1 MNLSLTSSLLEV
13 AESSNPGVFQ
23 STKPKHASENEMEK
37 QMSQQVKVGLIY
49 GSARQGRFCDTV
61 ARWTQKE
68 LGASGNFSVE
78 VIDPVAHSRAARN
91 EARENESPA
100 RETTGYRSLHA
111 QLDAADAFVVVTP
124 EYNHGYP
131 AALKELIDSAGEEWY
146 AKPVAFVSYG
156 GVSGGLR
163 AVEQLRQ
170 VFAELH
176 VVSIRDSVS
185 FQNAWQLFDADG
197 CPAEPDR
204 CSAQMSRMLAK
215 LHWWAIALR
224 TAREKS
230 PYSTAA

>member
-1 MNLSLTSSLLEV
+1 MN
-13 AESSNPGVFQ
+13 Q
-23 STKPKHASENEMEK
+23 R
-37 QMSQQVKVGLIY
+37 VKVGLIY

-61 ARWTQKE
+61 AKWAEKE
-68 LGASGNFSVE
+68 LGASGDFAVE
-78 VIDPVAHSRAARN
+78 VIDPAAQARAARSDL
-91 EARENESPA
+91 APQQASD
-100 RETTGYRSLHA
+100 YRSLRT
-111 QLDAADAFVVVTP
+111 QLAEADAFVVVTP

-197 CPAEPDR
+197 CPAEPGR

-224 TAREKS
+224 TARDKS
-230 PYSTAA
+230 PYSAAA

>member
-1 MNLSLTSSLLEV
+1 MNQ
-13 AESSNPGVFQ
+13 P
-23 STKPKHASENEMEK
+23 
-37 QMSQQVKVGLIY
+37 VKVGLIY
-49 GSARQGRFCDTV
+49 GSARQGRFCDVV
-61 ARWTQKE
+61 ARWTEKE
-68 LGASGNFSVE
+68 LGVSGDFSVE
-78 VIDPVAHSRAARN
+78 VIDPAAHIRATRH
-91 EARENESPA
+91 EAPPQTA
-100 RETTGYRSLHA
+100 GDYRSLRA
-111 QLDAADAFVVVTP
+111 QLGEADAFVVVTP

-131 AALKELIDSAGEEWY
+131 AALKELIDSAGEEWH

-185 FQNAWQLFDADG
+185 FQNAWQVFDANG
-197 CPAEPDR
+197 SPADADR
-204 CSAQMSRMLAK
+204 SSAQMSRMLSK
-215 LHWWAIALR
+215 LHWWAVALR

>member
-1 MNLSLTSSLLEV
+1 MN
-13 AESSNPGVFQ
+13 
-23 STKPKHASENEMEK
+23 
-37 QMSQQVKVGLIY
+37 QQVRVGLIY
-49 GSARQGRFCDTV
+49 GSNRPGRFCDTV
-61 ARWTQKE
+61 ARWTEKE
-68 LGASGNFSVE
+68 LGLSGNFTIE
-78 VIDPVAHSRAARN
+78 AIDPAAHARASR
-91 EARENESPA
+91 S
-100 RETTGYRSLHA
+100 ETPQHQSNGYRTLRA
-111 QLDAADAFVVVTP
+111 QLADSDAFVVVTP

-131 AALKELIDSAGEEWY
+131 AALKELIDSAGEEWH

-185 FQNAWQLFDADG
+185 FQNAWQQFDATG
-197 CPAEPDR
+197 CPTDPDR

-215 LHWWAIALR
+215 LHWWALALR
-224 TAREKS
+224 TARETA

>member
-1 MNLSLTSSLLEV
+1 
-13 AESSNPGVFQ
+13 
-23 STKPKHASENEMEK
+23 MEK
-37 QMSQQVKVGLIY
+37 KMSQQVKVGLIY
-49 GSARQGRFCDTV
+49 GSTRQGRFCDTV
-61 ARWTQKE
+61 ARWTEKE

-78 VIDPVAHSRAARN
+78 VIDPAAHSRAARHN
-91 EARENESPA
+91 AQQNDEHPNHAHANES
-100 RETTGYRSLHA
+100 GYRSLRA
-111 QLDAADAFVVVTP
+111 QLDDADAFVVVTP

-185 FQNAWQLFDADG
+185 FQNAWQLFDATG
-197 CPAEPDR
+197 CPAEPER

-215 LHWWAIALR
+215 LHWWATALR

>member
-1 MNLSLTSSLLEV
+1 
-13 AESSNPGVFQ
+13 
-23 STKPKHASENEMEK
+23 
-37 QMSQQVKVGLIY
+37 MSQPVKVGLIY
-49 GSARQGRFCDTV
+49 GSTRQGRFCDIV
-61 ARWTQKE
+61 ARWTEKE

-78 VIDPVAHSRAARN
+78 LIDPVAHSRAAHNKATAHN
-91 EARENESPA
+91 EGTAHRLATHGASD
-100 RETTGYRSLHA
+100 YRSLRT
-111 QLDAADAFVVVTP
+111 QLAEADAFVVVTP

-131 AALKELIDSAGEEWY
+131 AALKELIDSTGEEWY

-185 FQNAWQLFDADG
+185 FQNAWQSFDGAG
-197 CPAEPDR
+197 CPADPDR

-215 LHWWAIALR
+215 LYWWAIALR
-224 TAREKS
+224 TARETA

>member
-1 MNLSLTSSLLEV
+1 MN
-13 AESSNPGVFQ
+13 Q
-23 STKPKHASENEMEK
+23 R
-37 QMSQQVKVGLIY
+37 VKVGLIY

-61 ARWTQKE
+61 ARWTEKE
-68 LGASGNFSVE
+68 LGGSGDFAVE
-78 VIDPVAHSRAARN
+78 VIDPAAHARAARN
-91 EARENESPA
+91 DLAADQASE
-100 RETTGYRSLHA
+100 YRSLRA
-111 QLDAADAFVVVTP
+111 QLREADAFVVVTP

-156 GVSGGLR
+156 GVSGGIR

-185 FQNAWQLFDADG
+185 FQNAWQLFDASG
-197 CPAEPDR
+197 CPAEPER
-204 CSAQMSRMLAK
+204 CSAQMSRMLAR

-224 TAREKS
+224 TARDQS
-230 PYSTAA
+230 PYSAAAA

>member
-1 MNLSLTSSLLEV
+1 M
-13 AESSNPGVFQ
+13 
-23 STKPKHASENEMEK
+23 K
-37 QMSQQVKVGLIY
+37 QLIKVGLIY

-61 ARWTQKE
+61 ARWTEKE
-68 LGASGNFSVE
+68 LGSSGNFSVE
-78 VIDPVAHSRAARN
+78 VIDPAAHSRAGHHESRQN
-91 EARENESPA
+91 EAHANEAS
-100 RETTGYRSLHA
+100 GYRSLRA

-185 FQNAWQLFDADG
+185 FQNAWQTFDSNG
-197 CPAEPDR
+197 CPAEPER

-224 TAREKS
+224 TAREKC

>member
-1 MNLSLTSSLLEV
+1 MNQ
-13 AESSNPGVFQ
+13 PI
-23 STKPKHASENEMEK
+23 
-37 QMSQQVKVGLIY
+37 KVGLIY

-61 ARWTQKE
+61 ARWTERE
-68 LGASGNFSVE
+68 LGLSGNFSVDI
-78 VIDPVAHSRAARN
+78 IDPATHARAKRQESSQH
-91 EARENESPA
+91 EAGNF
-100 RETTGYRSLHA
+100 RSLRA
-111 QLDAADAFVVVTP
+111 QLNEADAFVVVTP

-185 FQNAWQLFDADG
+185 FQNAWQIFDAAG
-197 CPAEPDR
+197 CPADPER
-204 CSAQMSRMLAK
+204 CSTQMARMLTK
-215 LHWWAIALR
+215 LHWWATALR
-224 TAREKS
+224 TAREAA
-230 PYSTAA
+230 PYSSAA

>member
-1 MNLSLTSSLLEV
+1 ML
-13 AESSNPGVFQ
+13 NPDVFEGA
-23 STKPKHASENEMEK
+23 KPRHGEEMERE
-37 QMSQQVKVGLIY
+37 MSQQVKVGLIY

-61 ARWTQKE
+61 ARWTEKE
-68 LGASGNFSVE
+68 LGASGHFSVE
-78 VIDPVAHSRAARN
+78 VIDPVAHGRAVRH
-91 EARENESPA
+91 EGHENEGSA
-100 RETTGYRSLHA
+100 HGAGGYRSLRA

-185 FQNAWQLFDADG
+185 FQNAWQRFDADG
-197 CPAEPDR
+197 CPADPDR
-204 CSAQMSRMLAK
+204 CSTQMSRMLAK
-215 LHWWAIALR
+215 LHWWATALR

>member
-1 MNLSLTSSLLEV
+1 M
-13 AESSNPGVFQ
+13 
-23 STKPKHASENEMEK
+23 K
-37 QMSQQVKVGLIY
+37 QLIKVGLIY

-61 ARWTQKE
+61 ARWTEKE
-68 LGASGNFSVE
+68 LGSSGNFSVE
-78 VIDPVAHSRAARN
+78 VIDPAAHSRAGHHESRQN
-91 EARENESPA
+91 EAHVNDAS
-100 RETTGYRSLHA
+100 GYRSLRA
-111 QLDAADAFVVVTP
+111 QLDAAGAFVVVTP
-124 EYNHGYP
+124 EYNPGYP

-176 VVSIRDSVS
+176 VVSTRAPVS
-185 FQNAWQLFDADG
+185 SQNAWQLFDADVS
-197 CPAEPDR
+197 PADPDR
-204 CSAQMSRMLAK
+204 CSAQMWRMLAK

>member
-1 MNLSLTSSLLEV
+1 MN
-13 AESSNPGVFQ
+13 
-23 STKPKHASENEMEK
+23 
-37 QMSQQVKVGLIY
+37 QQVKVGLVY

-61 ARWTQKE
+61 ARWTEKE
-68 LGASGNFSVE
+68 LGAGGNFCVE
-78 VIDPVAHSRAARN
+78 VIDPAKHNRVAWHESAAGKDASN
-91 EARENESPA
+91 D
-100 RETTGYRSLHA
+100 RSLRA
-111 QLDAADAFVVVTP
+111 QLGEADAFVVVTP

-185 FQNAWQLFDADG
+185 FQNAWQLFDANG
-197 CPAEPDR
+197 CPAEPER
-204 CSAQMSRMLAK
+204 CSSQMSRMLAK

-224 TAREKS
+224 TARES
-230 PYSTAA
+230 TPYSTAA

>member
-1 MNLSLTSSLLEV
+1 M
-13 AESSNPGVFQ
+13 
-23 STKPKHASENEMEK
+23 SEP
-37 QMSQQVKVGLIY
+37 VKVGLIY
-49 GSARQGRFCDTV
+49 GSARQGRFCDIV
-61 ARWTQKE
+61 ARWTAKE
-68 LGASGNFSVE
+68 LGASGKFIVE
-78 VIDPVAHSRAARN
+78 VIDPAAHGRAARN
-91 EARENESPA
+91 EA
-100 RETTGYRSLHA
+100 TTQEASDYRALRT
-111 QLDAADAFVVVTP
+111 QLGEADAFVVVTP

-176 VVSIRDSVS
+176 VVSIRDSIS
-185 FQNAWQLFDADG
+185 FQNAWQVFDAKG
-197 CPAEPDR
+197 SPAESER

-224 TAREKS
+224 TARETA
-230 PYSTAA
+230 PYATAA

>member
-1 MNLSLTSSLLEV
+1 MESEMNQ
-13 AESSNPGVFQ
+13 PI
-23 STKPKHASENEMEK
+23 
-37 QMSQQVKVGLIY
+37 KVGLIY
-49 GSARQGRFCDTV
+49 GSARQGRLCDTV
-61 ARWTQKE
+61 ARWTEKE
-68 LGASGNFSVE
+68 LGSSANFTVE
-78 VIDPVAHSRAARN
+78 VIDSAAHIRATN
-91 EARENESPA
+91 GDDTEANKA
-100 RETTGYRSLHA
+100 AGYRSLRA
-111 QLDAADAFVVVTP
+111 QLDDADAFVVVTP

-185 FQNAWQLFDADG
+185 FQNAWQTFDSNG
-197 CPAEPDR
+197 CPADPGR
-204 CSAQMSRMLAK
+204 YSAQMSRMLAK
-215 LHWWAIALR
+215 LRWWALALR

-230 PYSTAA
+230 PYSAAA